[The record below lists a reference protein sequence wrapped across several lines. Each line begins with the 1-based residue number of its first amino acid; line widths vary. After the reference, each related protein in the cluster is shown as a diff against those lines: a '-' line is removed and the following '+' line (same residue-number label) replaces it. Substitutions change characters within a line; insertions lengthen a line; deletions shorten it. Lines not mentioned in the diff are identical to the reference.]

1 MRADSGSQEPRSGSL
16 SGADELNWAH
26 YFGVL
31 RRRWQEILLV
41 TLAVAILAAAGVLLY
56 RQITPPVY
64 EATATA
70 AIVRTASDV
79 SLDERF
85 TTSSDPLASQS
96 INSRR
101 TALVALVK
109 SGEIA
114 QQVIDELGNQLPP
127 GLQSPAALLNTVTAD
142 APSLTT
148 GGATTQSDLIQI
160 NVHAGSPE
168 LAAAI
173 ANAWAKAYVRQ
184 VNSIY
189 GQVPDDMLSSV
200 EAQLVEAQSDYQK
213 AQTSLESYL
222 ATSQLN
228 MLMRQSEVVSDTL
241 SILQQAQVDSLKSY
255 IGSVTGAYSNIVQ
268 TYVASQADNQVLAFN
283 KEQDGQRA
291 RVAAYLDA
299 FNAAQVDTFTEQ
311 NDRYRSELRIYYDQ
325 WLRTNSLLAAAR
337 TLQTQ
342 VAAGD
347 ISVPSSALALQVL
360 NVQLVNAAA
369 AAPPQPSTQYLS
381 PGTQQQ
387 NPLEDQQQNPQQN
400 QPVQTTPLQI
410 QLDASNIGSTSMS
423 AADLRKQVDATV
435 ASLESQLAT
444 LEQNINKLNQSLLNG
459 DGFQDLNAAVPADS
473 ALSQAITSAYP
484 ALFQSNVFS
493 TTDLQLDSSPLL
505 AAGQAQAAKFLA
517 LAEEATLPT
526 ANSSDAPM
534 SATVDQLEEQ
544 LRALQGQIEVE
555 RSRNLQFTQN
565 RDLAWES
572 VKVLSN
578 KQAEL
583 QLARA
588 AADSE
593 VRISGLAV
601 PIDEPLPLPSL
612 FTILA
617 FAATVG
623 ILLGIII
630 AFVRDFSHTTPLHV
644 PRPHRMA

>member
-1 MRADSGSQEPRSGSL
+1 MASNSIPQHSASL
-16 SGADELNWAH
+16 PWSETDELNWAH

-41 TLAVAILAAAGVLLY
+41 TLAAAFLAAAGVLLY

-101 TALVALVK
+101 IALVALVK

-127 GLQSPAALLNTVTAD
+127 DLQSPAALLNTVTAI

-148 GGATTQSDLIQI
+148 GSATTQSDLIQI

-184 VNSIY
+184 VNSVY
-189 GQVPDDMLSSV
+189 GQVSTDMLSSV

-347 ISVPSSALALQVL
+347 ISIPSSALALQVL

-387 NPLEDQQQNPQQN
+387 NLQQN
-400 QPVQTTPLQI
+400 QLVQTTPLQI

-435 ASLESQLAT
+435 TSLESQLAT